1 MTRREIRDGNGS
13 PSRHRHR
20 HTALLNNCQCR
31 RREIMKEPV
40 RPDENTELP
49 RTRRLS
55 FISRYDSRCSGRDAF
70 NLRREES
77 KKVYILKRILSGEK

>member
-1 MTRREIRDGNGS
+1 
-13 PSRHRHR
+13 
-20 HTALLNNCQCR
+20 
-31 RREIMKEPV
+31 MKEPV

-77 KKVYILKRILSGEK
+77 KKVYILKRILSGEKWQRLCNQFKLNYSEIVAFDEIIFFSS